1 MTGYIKRS
9 RTSDIIGCS
18 ILKPVF
24 IYRTKVTENK
34 LCTGHRHVQVSRNP
48 CPDER
53 SELNLASIVFRSPN
67 RTLKYEIYLC
77 RLNNLS
83 CLLMAPVRNLPIAAV
98 VSSADDSDT
107 IFERWPVGQSLHL
120 IDEFEIVVFL
130 HISRL
135 HHKRM
140 ASDSKVANS
149 KNF

>member
-1 MTGYIKRS
+1 MS
-9 RTSDIIGCS
+9 
-18 ILKPVF
+18 VF

-34 LCTGHRHVQVSRNP
+34 LCTGHRHVQVSRNT

-67 RTLKYEIYLC
+67 RSLKYEIYLC

-83 CLLMAPVRNLPIAAV
+83 CLLMSPVRNLPIATV

-107 IFERWPVGQSLHL
+107 IFERWPVGQSRLYIWL
-120 IDEFEIVVFL
+120 MNLKLSF
-130 HISRL
+130 SCTYRL
-135 HHKRM
+135 HHKRL
-140 ASDSKVANS
+140 ASYSKVANS